1 MLHRLIN
8 MKDIELYEV
17 KERLYSDVR
26 YYMLILDYHRP
37 SRYEDFSFIPNYEE
51 EDFESRGNFLA
62 AYILYDSELTNNEM
76 EEAYEI
82 ASGFLEDK
90 NDCAWAMHY
99 KRIDF
104 KDLYP
109 IYDFTSD
116 VVKPLN
122 DLLEMVGYEK
132 RIDSI
137 DEKTFDNLSQE

>member
-8 MKDIELYEV
+8 MKDIELYEI
-17 KERLYSDVR
+17 KEMLYSDVR
-26 YYMLILDYHRP
+26 YYMLLLDFHRP

-51 EDFESRGNFLA
+51 EDFESRGNFMA

-90 NDCAWAMHY
+90 NNCAWVMHY
-99 KRIDF
+99 KKIDF

-116 VVKPLN
+116 IVKPLN

-132 RIDSI
+132 KIDFI
-137 DEKTFDNLSQE
+137 DEKTFDNLSQ

>member
-8 MKDIELYEV
+8 MKDIELYEI
-17 KERLYSDVR
+17 KEMLYSDVR
-26 YYMLILDYHRP
+26 YYMLLLDFHRP

-51 EDFESRGNFLA
+51 EDFESRGNFMA

-90 NDCAWAMHY
+90 NNCAWVMHY
-99 KRIDF
+99 KKIDF

-116 VVKPLN
+116 IVKPLN

-132 RIDSI
+132 KIDFI